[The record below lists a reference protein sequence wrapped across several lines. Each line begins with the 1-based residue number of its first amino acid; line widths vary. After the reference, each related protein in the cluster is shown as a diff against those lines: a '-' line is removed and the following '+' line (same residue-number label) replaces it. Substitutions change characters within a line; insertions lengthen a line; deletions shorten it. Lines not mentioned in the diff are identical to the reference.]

1 MATKKKSASTNREP
15 PKLDMFKRVLPNA
28 DRRNKQFYDSLNDEE
43 RDEFD
48 TGWLIMRYLSSVE
61 HSDPSVRERYLI
73 YTNALVNVNFTDM
86 DPELRWK
93 LMTVVGCGH
102 SVQHPFIR
110 PPSGKRKKK
119 NPFKDWL
126 GQQNPH
132 LSDQELDIWIS
143 GMDKKSA
150 KDMLEQFN
158 VKNKDIIASANDL

>member
-1 MATKKKSASTNREP
+1 MATKKKIDTKREP
-15 PKLDMFKRVLPNA
+15 PKLDMFKRVLPSA
-28 DRRNKQFYDSLNDEE
+28 DRRNRQFYDSLNEEE
-43 RDEFD
+43 RKEFD
-48 TGWLIMRYLSSVE
+48 SGWLIMRYLSSAE
-61 HSDPSVRERYLI
+61 HSNPGVLERYLI
-73 YTNALVNVNFTDM
+73 YTNELVNVNFTDM

-93 LMTVVGCGH
+93 LMTVVGCGQ

-119 NPFKDWL
+119 NPFRDWL

-132 LSDQELDIWIS
+132 LSDQELDIWLS

-158 VKNKDIIASANDL
+158 VKNKDIIASANDI